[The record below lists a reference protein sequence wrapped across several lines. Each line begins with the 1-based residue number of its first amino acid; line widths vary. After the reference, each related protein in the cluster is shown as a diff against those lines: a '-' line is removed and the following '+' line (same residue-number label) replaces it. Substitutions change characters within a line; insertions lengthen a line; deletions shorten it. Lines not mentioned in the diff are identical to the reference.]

1 VTALD
6 LDHRPVD
13 LEVVE
18 LLGIDGAD
26 GRRLP
31 GDAQVVDYPAGG
43 FAGVVPAFEP
53 GDGDGRG
60 EFADVVELDDSPP
73 PRRCNRLITAY
84 VVRLTRRVTLWRV
97 PSAATYLRVGMRR
110 SKSILPVIA

>member
-1 VTALD
+1 VSVLD

-18 LLGIDGAD
+18 VLRIDGGD
-26 GRRLP
+26 RGRLP
-31 GDAQVVDYPAGG
+31 GDAEVVDYSAGCL
-43 FAGVVPAFEP
+43 ARVVPALEP

-73 PRRCNRLITAY
+73 PQRGDRLVPDY
-84 VVRLTRRVTLWRV
+84 VVRLTHRVT
-97 PSAATYLRVGMRR
+97 VGA
-110 SKSILPVIA
+110 SGGPGL